1 MKDANAAMTLLDKW
15 PEKVPAMNG
24 FRIYYLCV
32 TGAMLYQ
39 LSYQSLNF
47 FQVIFSAVSWLHPHL
62 VLLFHN

>member
-47 FQVIFSAVSWLHPHL
+47 FSGHFFSSVMAASASS
-62 VLLFHN
+62 FIIS